1 MHLNLDAY
9 KLYSCMHH
17 DHILLSCRMLTS
29 LILTENRFGE
39 KGASALISSLQH
51 NSSLTT
57 LSLEVASTGSPK
69 AVLDSLLAK
78 NKELMECKK
87 MIRELKQKNEALERE
102 VAECRAELKLARQ
115 TANKEML

>member
-1 MHLNLDAY
+1 MHV
-9 KLYSCMHH
+9 HH
-17 DHILLSCRMLTS
+17 KHVLLSCRMLTS
-29 LILTENRFGE
+29 LTLTENRFGE
-39 KGASALISSLQH
+39 KGASALISSLHH

-78 NKELMECKK
+78 NKELVEYKK
-87 MIRELKQKNEALERE
+87 MIRELQQKNEALERE

-115 TANKEML
+115 PANREML

>member
-1 MHLNLDAY
+1 
-9 KLYSCMHH
+9 
-17 DHILLSCRMLTS
+17 MLTS
-29 LILTENRFGE
+29 LTLTENRFGE

-87 MIRELKQKNEALERE
+87 LIRELQQKNKALEQE
-102 VAECRAELKLARQ
+102 VAGCREELKLARQ
-115 TANKEML
+115 QTSREILQSYPF

>member
-1 MHLNLDAY
+1 
-9 KLYSCMHH
+9 MHH

-29 LILTENRFGE
+29 LTLTENRFGE

-57 LSLEVASTGSPK
+57 LSLEVAGTGSPK

-87 MIRELKQKNEALERE
+87 LIRELQQKNKALEQE
-102 VAECRAELKLARQ
+102 VAGCREELKLARQ
-115 TANKEML
+115 QTNREIL